1 MTSIKIT
8 TKNKPSKKNQTNK
21 QKNKQ
26 KKTPKKPV
34 LDIIG
39 SPGNEFNTVAVSN
52 AKYHSL

>member
-8 TKNKPSKKNQTNK
+8 TKNKPSKK
-21 QKNKQ
+21 KNKQ
-26 KKTPKKPV
+26 TKKQTKKNPKKPV

>member
-8 TKNKPSKKNQTNK
+8 TKNKPSKK
-21 QKNKQ
+21 KNKQ
-26 KKTPKKPV
+26 TKKQTKKNPKKPV

-39 SPGNEFNTVAVSN
+39 SPGNEFNTMAVSN